1 MEMEYLDIQKEEVIT
16 YFSHADTTAFSSGLE
31 LRMADQP
38 ESPSWPAAPVLLL
51 SPGPCCCCGGG
62 CCGGEDKETGGC
74 CFGVASLCCR
84 RVGLSA
90 EVPAAPAGHLI
101 L

>member
-1 MEMEYLDIQKEEVIT
+1 MSCLLGPTKSLEMRACLLTPTPLVAQ
-16 YFSHADTTAFSSGLE
+16 
-31 LRMADQP
+31 
-38 ESPSWPAAPVLLL
+38 PAARRRLALY
-51 SPGPCCCCGGG
+51 CGGG